1 MNKLLMV
8 EDDPV
13 IGKGLK
19 LSLELENFEVVWAQT
34 LKNAEESLQEKKYD
48 LVLLDLGLPDGSGL
62 DLCKK
67 LRASG
72 SGTPIVILTAQGD
85 EDSVVQGLQSGAN
98 DYIRKPFGQ
107 KELMARIQNAIRG
120 PRPRDAQI
128 GFMDLILYKD
138 QRRVLYLGKEL
149 ELNRREFDILCFL
162 MESAELVVTRD
173 SILQK
178 LNKEGEIF
186 DRTVDSHLS
195 HIRSKLR
202 QAGVESIQI
211 TSVYGIGY
219 RLEKK

>member
-19 LSLELENFEVVWAQT
+19 LSLELEGYQVAWAQNM
-34 LKNAEESLQEKKYD
+34 KDAEVALQPGVD

-67 LRASG
+67 IRSSG
-72 SGTPIVILTAQGD
+72 NLTPVVILTAQGD

-98 DYIRKPFGQ
+98 DYVRKPFGQ
-107 KELMARIQNAIRG
+107 KELIARIQNAIRG
-120 PRPRDAQI
+120 PRPRESQI
-128 GFMDLILYKD
+128 NFMDLVLSKD
-138 QRRVLYLGKEL
+138 QRRVMSHGKEIDF
-149 ELNRREFDILCFL
+149 NRREFDILCFL
-162 MESAELVVTRD
+162 MESAEMVVTRD

-195 HIRSKLR
+195 HIRTKLR
-202 QAGVESIQI
+202 QAGVGSVQI